1 MVPNV
6 LRGLFGSFLKAKGIS
21 QYSKTVLSPITQVR
35 NFVTAVAFAT
45 ANGNVPVI
53 GRGGSLKD
61 SAQAVFANIT
71 NKGSDALF
79 EELAEAQR
87 RGVLGTNAELREIQD
102 SLNKGLGITARDP
115 KSFVEAVAGTG
126 GGVREKLARSVGK
139 ATKPL
144 EDLYQGS
151 DDFWKFFNYN
161 AEQTHLRNA
170 LQGATP
176 EQQIAYLTKGGDDVS
191 MEMAERI
198 RRGDVDIDELIKDRA
213 AQIVRDTVPN
223 YNKASS
229 ELVQLGRRLPIG
241 NFISFPAEIYRTGFN
256 IVKQSLDDMASDIP
270 AIQNR
275 GRNRLLGFVTTTT
288 VVPAA
293 ALELAYATTGV
304 SREEMDAYKRS
315 FAPRWE
321 KGSVL
326 LPMGRTEDGKIQYVN
341 FSTSNPYDV
350 LSRFANRAMNEA
362 DDAVREGKSVG
373 QVHRRCGPWYSVRGF
388 RTVHVRSYVD

>member
-1 MVPNV
+1 M
-6 LRGLFGSFLKAKGIS
+6 RGLFGSFLKANGIS

-176 EQQIAYLTKGGDDVS
+176 EQ
-191 MEMAERI
+191 
-198 RRGDVDIDELIKDRA
+198 
-213 AQIVRDTVPN
+213 
-223 YNKASS
+223 
-229 ELVQLGRRLPIG
+229 
-241 NFISFPAEIYRTGFN
+241 
-256 IVKQSLDDMASDIP
+256 
-270 AIQNR
+270 
-275 GRNRLLGFVTTTT
+275 
-288 VVPAA
+288 
-293 ALELAYATTGV
+293 
-304 SREEMDAYKRS
+304 
-315 FAPRWE
+315 
-321 KGSVL
+321 
-326 LPMGRTEDGKIQYVN
+326 
-341 FSTSNPYDV
+341 
-350 LSRFANRAMNEA
+350 
-362 DDAVREGKSVG
+362 
-373 QVHRRCGPWYSVRGF
+373 
-388 RTVHVRSYVD
+388 